1 MTDDAF
7 ASGPTGPSGH
17 GGRYATA
24 LAEGRMAFGVFCA
37 LDGLAV
43 SHLFAS
49 VGYDFVVLDLQHAAF
64 TWPDVE
70 NACFRIRST
79 GAAVFLRTASTEP
92 AEVNL
97 ALDLPVDGVIL
108 PNVTSFDQAVAA
120 VAQTKFPPLGERS
133 LGNERHDTIWQAYS
147 APDPLVGLLVEHRGA
162 VEEIEQILGRV
173 PVDFVWI
180 GLHDLAASYGIDPH
194 SAVTGG
200 VTADVLAAAIART
213 RDAARANGVRYWAA
227 EPGADAS
234 IAGVDA
240 RIVRQAAIDALE
252 RVRGRFDGS

>member
-1 MTDDAF
+1 MSTHPPA
-7 ASGPTGPSGH
+7 AGPGTP

-24 LAEGRMAFGVFCA
+24 LAGGRMAFGVFCA

-49 VGYDFVVLDLQHAAF
+49 VGYDFVILDLQHATF

-97 ALDLPVDGVIL
+97 ALDLPIDGVIL
-108 PNVTSFDQAVAA
+108 PNVTSFADAAAA
-120 VAQTKFPPLGERS
+120 VTQTKFPPTGERS

-162 VEEIEQILGRV
+162 VEAIEEILGTL

-194 SAVTGG
+194 AAVTGG
-200 VTADVLAAAIART
+200 VTADALAAAIDRT
-213 RDAARANGVRYWAA
+213 RVAARANGVRFWAA
-227 EPGADAS
+227 EPGADAT

-240 RIVRQAAIDALE
+240 RIVRQAAVDALD
-252 RVRGRFDGS
+252 RVRERFGRP

>member
-1 MTDDAF
+1 
-7 ASGPTGPSGH
+7 
-17 GGRYATA
+17 
-24 LAEGRMAFGVFCA
+24 MAFGVFCA

-43 SHLFAS
+43 SHLFAA
-49 VGYDFVVLDLQHAAF
+49 VGYDFVILDLQHAAF

-97 ALDLPVDGVIL
+97 ALDLPIDGVIL
-108 PNVTSFDQAVAA
+108 PNVASYDQAAAA
-120 VAQTKFPPLGERS
+120 VAQTRFPPAGERS

-162 VEEIEQILGRV
+162 VDDIDAILGDL
-173 PVDFVWI
+173 PIDFAWI

-194 SAVTGG
+194 AAVADG
-200 VTADVLAAAIART
+200 VMHDDLAAAIART
-213 RDAARANGVRYWAA
+213 RTAARAHGVRFWAA
-227 EPGADAS
+227 EPGADAT

-240 RIVRQAAIDALE
+240 RIVRQAAIDALD
-252 RVRGRFDGS
+252 RVRARFAGP

>member
-1 MTDDAF
+1 MP
-7 ASGPTGPSGH
+7 ASH
-17 GGRYATA
+17 RYAEA
-24 LAEGRMAFGVFCA
+24 LDEGRMAFGVFCA

-49 VGYDFVVLDLQHAAF
+49 VGYDFVIVDLQHAAF

-70 NACFRIRST
+70 NMCFRVRST

-97 ALDLPVDGVIL
+97 ALDLPIDGVIL
-108 PNVTSFDQAVAA
+108 PNIASFDHAVAA
-120 VAQTKFPPLGERS
+120 VAQTKFPPAGERS

-147 APDPLVGLLVEHRGA
+147 APDALVGMLVEHSGA
-162 VEEIEQILGRV
+162 VADIERILGEL
-173 PVDFVWI
+173 PIDFVWI

-194 SAVTGG
+194 SVVVGG
-200 VTADVLAAAIART
+200 AMPAALEAAITRT
-213 RDAARANGVRYWAA
+213 RDAARANGVRYWAG
-227 EPGADAS
+227 EPGADAT

-240 RIVRQAAIDALE
+240 RIVRQAAIDALA
-252 RVRGRFDGS
+252 RVRDRFGGGAPTG

>member
-1 MTDDAF
+1 MTTPDI
-7 ASGPTGPSGH
+7 
-17 GGRYATA
+17 GGRYAEA
-24 LAEGRMAFGVFCA
+24 LAEGRMAVGVFCA

-49 VGYDFVVLDLQHAAF
+49 VGHDFVIIDLQHAAF
-64 TWPDVE
+64 TWTDVE
-70 NACFRIRST
+70 NMCFRVRST

-108 PNVTSFDQAVAA
+108 PNVASFDHAAAA
-120 VAQTKFPPLGERS
+120 VAQTKFPPAGERS

-162 VEEIEQILGRV
+162 IDEIERILTEL
-173 PVDFVWI
+173 PIDFVWI

-194 SAVTGG
+194 SVVGG
-200 VTADVLAAAIART
+200 GAPPAPLAAAIDRT
-213 RDAARANGVRYWAA
+213 RAAARANGVRYWAA
-227 EPGADAS
+227 EPGADATIS
-234 IAGVDA
+234 GVDA
-240 RIVRQAAIDALE
+240 RIVRQAAIDALA
-252 RVRGRFDGS
+252 RVRERFAGS

>member
-1 MTDDAF
+1 VTGDP
-7 ASGPTGPSGH
+7 PTSSPRP

-24 LAEGRMAFGVFCA
+24 LAEGRTAFGVFCV

-49 VGYDFVVLDLQHAAF
+49 VGYDFVVLDLQHTAF

-97 ALDLPVDGVIL
+97 ALDLPIDGVIL
-108 PNVTSFDQAVAA
+108 PNVASFDHAAAA
-120 VAQTKFPPLGERS
+120 VAQTRFPPAGERS
-133 LGNERHDTIWQAYS
+133 LGNERHDTIWHAYS
-147 APDPLVGLLVEHRGA
+147 APDALVGLLVEHRGA
-162 VEEIEQILGRV
+162 VEEIERILGELA
-173 PVDFVWI
+173 VDFVWI
-180 GLHDLAASYGIDPH
+180 GVHDLAASYGLDPH
-194 SAVTGG
+194 AVVVGG
-200 VTADVLAAAIART
+200 AMPDELARAIART
-213 RDAARANGVRYWAA
+213 RDAARASGVRYWAG
-227 EPGADAS
+227 EPGADAA

-240 RIVRQAAIDALE
+240 RIVRQAAIDALAHVRE
-252 RVRGRFDGS
+252 RFAGP